1 MGAWTPSSSSLLQEE
16 IINSPEELKQPADR
30 FCSPQR
36 RPDSDPQPGSEP
48 SGSTQHAAPSAI
60 PDQRHCG
67 RSRGDGS
74 YLALLSEWGPRWYPL
89 CGSAWRQPP
98 QGHLSAPSRRPF
110 NGRPAEAR
118 TQQQPRSRANP
129 PALLLTRLFIIFQE
143 AVAGRRRQPMASAV
157 VLTAERRR
165 PMGDEGG
172 PRRSRAAL
180 EHDIICLHA
189 AA

>member
-1 MGAWTPSSSSLLQEE
+1 MNGDPGGTRSAAALGDSR
-16 IINSPEELKQPADR
+16 LKGTCQPPAVAR
-30 FCSPQR
+30 LTAVQLR
-36 RPDSDPQPGSEP
+36 HEP
-48 SGSTQHAAPSAI
+48 SNSLAPA
-60 PDQRHCG
+60 Q
-67 RSRGDGS
+67 
-74 YLALLSEWGPRWYPL
+74 
-89 CGSAWRQPP
+89 
-98 QGHLSAPSRRPF
+98 
-110 NGRPAEAR
+110 
-118 TQQQPRSRANP
+118 TP

>member
-129 PALLLTRLFIIFQE
+129 PRSAAYSIVYYFPGGGGGAE
-143 AVAGRRRQPMASAV
+143 APANGERRCPDGRTAQTNGRRGRAPAV
-157 VLTAERRR
+157 TR
-165 PMGDEGG
+165 G
-172 PRRSRAAL
+172 SRA
-180 EHDIICLHA
+180 
-189 AA
+189 